1 MPVISYFNLNKIYIL
16 NSVFF
21 LTIIFVGII
30 WMHIQLHTQLM
41 TKTNNVCD
49 DPIAKFFNKKAA
61 EKCVLDK
68 LRKDTMWIET
78 KIDNNVVLNNDKAD
92 EKNIK
97 VTDLLNKYKKRNE
110 MIEQSGIDVAASLYE
125 KNKEVQMLTINAS
138 NVKEMYSK
146 TETDIISL
154 YDNYSTALKES
165 VEYIKKLADI
175 ISLKLSSNIYVK
187 KKSYKKTRKSLSKYY
202 DKLGNRLKT
211 MIYGGVADPNIGF
224 LPPLTYLQRKGK

>member
-61 EKCVLDK
+61 DKCVLDK
-68 LRKDTMWIET
+68 MRKDTMWIET
-78 KIDNNVVLNNDKAD
+78 KIDNDVVINNDKAD

-146 TETDIISL
+146 TETEILSL

-165 VEYIKKLADI
+165 VEYIKKLADFFAS
-175 ISLKLSSNIYVK
+175 IS
-187 KKSYKKTRKSLSKYY
+187 
-202 DKLGNRLKT
+202 
-211 MIYGGVADPNIGF
+211 
-224 LPPLTYLQRKGK
+224 